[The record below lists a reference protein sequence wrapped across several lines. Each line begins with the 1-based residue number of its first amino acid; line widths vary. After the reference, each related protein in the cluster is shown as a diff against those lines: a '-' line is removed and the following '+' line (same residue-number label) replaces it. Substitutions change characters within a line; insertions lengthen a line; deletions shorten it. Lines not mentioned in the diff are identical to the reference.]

1 MRGVHPC
8 ARPVAY
14 APYLRTVPLFSPVFS
29 PRFLVLVGLVALPAS
44 AQQRDASLPRLSPS
58 ASVSQTF
65 GVTTAT
71 VTYGRPSIKGRPVF
85 AGDGSLAPLGQ
96 VWRAGA
102 DEAST
107 VTFTTPVRVE
117 GRSLGAG
124 TYGLFAVPG
133 TAAWTVVFNAVPN
146 QWGAFT
152 YDASKDA
159 LRVDVTPTP
168 TTGSV
173 EQLHVTF
180 EAATDTSA
188 TLVLAW
194 DGLRVPVR
202 LAADTYGLLEAQGD
216 MAAAEATDWRVPFRY
231 ANWALAQNRLLD
243 AGQRWSARALAL
255 DANFST
261 LRLAALYAAARAD
274 YPTALRYGQD
284 ALALGRTLP
293 TPPQGLADFERRVQ
307 AWHPQR

>member
-1 MRGVHPC
+1 MRPIF
-8 ARPVAY
+8 APIYASLPV
-14 APYLRTVPLFSPVFS
+14 PSLRAL
-29 PRFLVLVGLVALPAS
+29 LLVALVAVPAS

-58 ASVSQTF
+58 ASVSQSF
-65 GVTTAT
+65 GVTTVS

-117 GRSLGAG
+117 GKTLGAG

-133 TAAWTVVFNAVPN
+133 ASVWTVAFNAVPN

-152 YDASKDA
+152 YDLSKDV
-159 LRVDVTPTP
+159 LRVDVIPTP
-168 TTGSV
+168 SPASV
-173 EQLHVTF
+173 EQFQVTF

-202 LAADTYGLLEAQGD
+202 LSADTYSLLEAQGD
-216 MAAAEATDWRVPFRY
+216 LAADTTDWRVPFRY
-231 ANWALAQNRLLD
+231 ANWALAQNRLLA
-243 AGQRWSARALAL
+243 AGQRWAVRALAL

-274 YPTALRYGQD
+274 YTTALRLGQD